1 VHLARAS
8 LKGNDQAPGLR
19 TQTIM
24 TDITITL
31 ADAEQALL
39 LVNEGNDHPAW
50 STVAAKIRTANWVPD
65 FSAWRHGGWYVH
77 NIRYPSGA
85 VGCVSRNYPDR
96 KWRIACDHRPGS
108 FYGGPD
114 DHTYASRIA
123 AARAEREVAEMQW
136 QRIAQLEELR
146 DEGNDYGVLEATEL
160 AALTGKP
167 VALPVNDRVPA
178 LGDH

>member
-1 VHLARAS
+1 
-8 LKGNDQAPGLR
+8 
-19 TQTIM
+19 M

-31 ADAEQALL
+31 TDTEQALL

-50 STVAAKIRTANWVPD
+50 STVAAKIRTAHWVPD
-65 FSAWRHGGWYVH
+65 FTPWRHGGWYVI
-77 NIRYPSGA
+77 NLRYPSGA

-96 KWRIACDHRPGS
+96 KWRIVCDRRWGS

-114 DHTYASRIA
+114 DRTYPNRIA
-123 AARAEREVAEMQW
+123 AARAERELAEAQYR
-136 QRIAQLEELR
+136 RIAQLEELR
-146 DEGNDYGVLEATEL
+146 DELEELRDEGSDYGVLEATEL